1 MRELSASARSFLA
14 ESRRVDNRRMLAEL
28 GVSLAYG
35 DLDAGI
41 RASLE
46 EA

>member
-1 MRELSASARSFLA
+1 LS

-28 GVSLAYG
+28 GVSLAFG

-41 RASLE
+41 RASL
-46 EA
+46 